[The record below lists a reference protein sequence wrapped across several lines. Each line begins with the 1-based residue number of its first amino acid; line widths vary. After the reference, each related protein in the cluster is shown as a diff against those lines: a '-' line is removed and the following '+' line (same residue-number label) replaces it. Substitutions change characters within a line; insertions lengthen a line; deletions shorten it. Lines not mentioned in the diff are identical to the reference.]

1 MRWFLK
7 KEGLEDAQHYRR
19 LRRNIALV
27 IISLSL
33 TPLLLIGGLTG
44 YRFEALYRE
53 RMLAY
58 LQEMVEKHNHD
69 INNFLRERQANIH
82 VLARVFTADQLADE
96 SRLERILRSLQDEHR
111 GVFVDLGLVNQ
122 NGIQVAYAGP
132 FRLARADYSAA
143 PWFREAMATPSHIS
157 DVFLGLRGL
166 PHFIVTV
173 QRQWEGETYVLRST
187 IDFLAFTTLVEDLR
201 IGESGQ
207 VYIMN
212 RFGES
217 QTGPRSNPV
226 LVPETYE
233 AFLADRPLER
243 EVRPVSAD
251 RESRIKKV
259 WKQTTG
265 RNRTAIIEKQGATG
279 KNYLGVMTSLKNGN
293 WILFFQQE
301 VADAFSEIR
310 RIRQMAVSILL
321 LGAAAVVGATLLLS
335 RRMVRFIEKADR
347 DRDLMNDQV
356 IETGKLASVG
366 ELAAGVA
373 HEINNPVAVMVEEA
387 GWIEDLLADPQ
398 FLREG
403 DPEEIRKPL
412 RMIRTQG
419 ARCKEITHKLLS
431 FARKTD
437 PDAELLSV
445 NEIVTEVVA
454 LSEQKARFGNVQIS
468 LFLSEG
474 LPPVR
479 AVVSEMQQVLMN
491 LIHNAIDA
499 IEKKGRGKVE
509 VTTRAEGDRVMLS
522 VADEGQGIP
531 RSVLP
536 RIFDPFFTT
545 KPPGKGTGLGLSICY
560 GIIRKMGGE
569 ITVNSAVDV
578 GATFHLSIP
587 AADQADGKRPQAKSE
602 QLPAPPDRPEQPSQ
616 PDQSDQTLL

>member
-7 KEGLEDAQHYRR
+7 NEGLEDAQHYRL

-69 INNFLRERQANIH
+69 INTFLWERQVNIRF
-82 VLARVFTADQLADE
+82 LARIFTADQLADE

-143 PWFREAMATPSHIS
+143 PWFREAMTTPSHIS

-173 QRQWEGETYVLRST
+173 QREWAGETYVLRST
-187 IDFLAFTTLVEDLR
+187 IDFMAFTTLVEDLR
-201 IGESGQ
+201 IGETGQ

-212 RFGES
+212 RSGES
-217 QTGPRSNPV
+217 QTGPRINPV
-226 LVPETYE
+226 LIPETYD
-233 AFLADRPLER
+233 AFLADRPLQKK
-243 EVRPVSAD
+243 VRPVSVD
-251 RESRIKKV
+251 GESRIKKV
-259 WKQTTG
+259 WKQSTG
-265 RNRTAIIEKQGATG
+265 RNRTAIIEKRSPTG
-279 KNYLGVMTSLKNGN
+279 KDYLGVMTSLKNGN
-293 WILFFQQE
+293 WILFYQQE
-301 VADAFSEIR
+301 IADAFSGIRQIR
-310 RIRQMAVSILL
+310 RMAVVILL

-335 RRMVRFIEKADR
+335 RRMVLFIEKADR

-403 DPEEIRKPL
+403 DPEEIRQPL
-412 RMIRTQG
+412 KMIRTQG

-431 FARKTD
+431 FARKTA
-437 PDAELLSV
+437 PDAEWISI
-445 NEIVTEVVA
+445 NEVVTEVVA

-509 VTTRAEGDRVMLS
+509 VTTRAEGDRVILS
-522 VADEGQGIP
+522 VADEGLGIP

-545 KPPGKGTGLGLSICY
+545 KSPGKGTGLGLSICY

-569 ITVNSAVDV
+569 ISVNSVVDV

-587 AADQADGKRPQAKSE
+587 AGDEADGNRPEAKSE
-602 QLPAPPDRPEQPSQ
+602 DAPVPPDQ
-616 PDQSDQTLL
+616 PDPTLLKEEST